1 MVKSAKRSWLT
12 LVRILLSS
20 ESISPNH
27 CVDYVIINE
36 TKEDLLNQ
44 RKLWNFITEASGLK
58 VNMDKTNIMICVRK
72 QIPRMLLIKRAFICK
87 TQPMSWPSARCECKT
102 F

>member
-1 MVKSAKRSWLT
+1 M
-12 LVRILLSS
+12 
-20 ESISPNH
+20 
-27 CVDYVIINE
+27 
-36 TKEDLLNQ
+36 
-44 RKLWNFITEASGLK
+44 EASGLK

-72 QIPRMLLIKRAFICK
+72 QIPRMLLIKRAFICE